1 MCHYSMF
8 RKSNTF
14 GIHIEVLLT
23 IKRIMNITTIRQR
36 RNDLLTSLGMDNISI
51 EEYTSSMKEL
61 EKEEMGIVV
70 SVRRSM

>member
-1 MCHYSMF
+1 MNRRTLS
-8 RKSNTF
+8 
-14 GIHIEVLLT
+14 
-23 IKRIMNITTIRQR
+23 KRRS
-36 RNDLLTSLGMDNISI
+36 DLLTSLGMDNISI

>member
-1 MCHYSMF
+1 
-8 RKSNTF
+8 
-14 GIHIEVLLT
+14 
-23 IKRIMNITTIRQR
+23 MNITTIRQR

>member
-14 GIHIEVLLT
+14 RIDIELLLT
-23 IKRIMNITTIRQR
+23 IKTIMNITTICQR
-36 RNDLLTSLGMDNISI
+36 RNDLLTSLGMDSISV

-70 SVRRSM
+70 SVRCSM